1 MAGIDRVIHEPVRL
15 RILMVLSGV
24 DRTDFKFLVTTLGLS
39 KGNLS
44 SHIDRLERTGHVKV
58 NKSFNGKIPH
68 TSYRLTRKG
77 RQALENYW
85 SAMDEIRSAA
95 GKR

>member
-44 SHIDRLERTGHVKV
+44 SRIDRLERAGHVKV
-58 NKSFNGKIPH
+58 HKSFSGKIPH